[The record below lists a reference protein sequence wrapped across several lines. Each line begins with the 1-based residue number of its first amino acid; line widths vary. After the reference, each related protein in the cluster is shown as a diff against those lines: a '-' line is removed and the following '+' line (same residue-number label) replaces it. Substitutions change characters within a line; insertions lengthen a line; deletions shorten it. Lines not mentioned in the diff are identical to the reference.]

1 MSAAAVTIHRDLRPF
16 TYLQCVDC
24 CSVHD
29 MPYSNSEYECEEC
42 YSTEPYRSGMDVLF
56 DQRAFISHIRRET
69 QSNSL
74 RLMSRYMRW
83 RNATDEQIYDRD
95 QLVAYY
101 DDLCSNSVEK
111 QFFQAFPSPFY

>member
-1 MSAAAVTIHRDLRPF
+1 MSAIHRDLRPF
-16 TYLQCVDC
+16 TYLHCVDC

-29 MPYSNSEYECEEC
+29 MPYSDSEYECEEC
-42 YSTEPYRSGMDVLF
+42 SSIEPYRPGMDVLF
-56 DQRAFISHIRRET
+56 NQREFISHIRRET

-111 QFFQAFPSPFY
+111 EFFQAFPSPYY